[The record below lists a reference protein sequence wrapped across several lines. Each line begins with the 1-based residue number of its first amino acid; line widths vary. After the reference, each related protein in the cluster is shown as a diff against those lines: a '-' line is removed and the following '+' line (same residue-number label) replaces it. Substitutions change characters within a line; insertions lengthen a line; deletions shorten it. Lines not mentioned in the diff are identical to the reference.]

1 MAGAEVRLH
10 TLVTGLSQR
19 PDETWDVQI
28 EGGDPIHAEHVV
40 NAGGLWA
47 REVGR
52 MVGLELPV
60 LAMEHQYVLTADVPE
75 IKAFNEST
83 GKELP
88 MTIDFGGEIYVRQE
102 GGGML
107 LGTYEQ
113 DARPWS
119 PEETPW
125 DFGSQ
130 LLKPDLDRITPEMS
144 VASKHI
150 PSMATVGIKQVVNG
164 PFTFAPDGNPLVGP
178 IRGLRN
184 YWLACGVM
192 AGLSQGGGVGLALAA
207 WMSAGDAGDSGM
219 DIFGMDIARFGD
231 YAKLAYTNAKV
242 QENYKRRF
250 QITFPNEELPAARP
264 LRTTPIY
271 DRLTAANAVWGASLG
286 LEHALWFQEA
296 GLEPKE
302 DVTFRRSN
310 AWECVAGEVA
320 AVRER
325 VGVTE
330 ISNYAKYRV
339 TGPGAEA
346 WLSSLLTA
354 RMPQPGRIVLTA
366 MLNEA
371 GRIVGEFTVA
381 RPTEADEYY
390 LFGSLA
396 AEVHHPR
403 WFAAHLPADGS
414 VTFEVL
420 GLSLVGLSIAGPHA
434 RDTSSPRSRTRT
446 CPRTAFR
453 FMDFRRDR
461 GRDHPGARR
470 PDQLQRRAR
479 LRAVGRAG
487 VPARRC
493 STGSW
498 PPARSTGSGCSGSGP
513 DVAAAR
519 EELRHVVSR
528 VSPDL
533 HAPRGRASSA
543 TSSSTTSSSAARRT
557 RRRPRPAPSAGWSRS
572 SSSPTRTQPADV
584 IGDEPI
590 WHDGAVV
597 GWVTSGAYGHHVE
610 ESIALGYVPAELA
623 TPDGPG
629 GSGSRSRSSGGAGRP
644 GSSPSRCS
652 TRRVSGCAS
661 DRGRDGG
668 SRRSRPTGGGRI
680 VVDGRPVAF
689 ERGRLGR
696 DRDPARRRGA
706 RAGAARCAWPAI
718 AATVSPR
725 STASP
730 TSGRARPRPDPGL
743 RVARH
748 PAGAMPALP
757 VVAATDLTATPLP
770 SRIELHHLE
779 VDVAVIGGGSSG
791 LAAAAEAERA
801 GKSVR
806 VLDAHAG
813 EEVVGDLRRAA
824 DRGPDDPRAC
834 STSIRARSSSRR
846 APPRSIRSCP
856 GNRLAG
862 IVTARAAER
871 LRTPA
876 WTWAGSSR
884 WHATWTS

>member
-1 MAGAEVRLH
+1 MKNEFQAVVIGGGVVGASVLYHLTKVGWKDVVLLERRELTAGSTWHAAGGMHTLNGDPNVARLQQYTINLYQEIEKVSGQSCSIHLCGGLMLADTEDRMDFLRMAVARGRYLGMDLEMITPSEARDLFPVMDPAYFVGALYDRVEGHVDPTGVTRAYVKCAQLAGAEVRLH

-19 PDETWDVQI
+19 PDGTWDVQI
-28 EGGDPIHAEHVV
+28 EDADPIHAEHVV

-83 GKELP
+83 GRELP
-88 MTIDFGGEIYVRQE
+88 MTIDFGGEIYIRQE

-113 DARPWS
+113 AAKPWS
-119 PEETPW
+119 PKETPW

-150 PSMATVGIKQVVNG
+150 PSMATTGIKRVVNG

-231 YAKLAYTNAKV
+231 YAGLAYTNAKV
-242 QENYKRRF
+242 QENYRRRF
-250 QITFPNEELPAARP
+250 QITFPNEELPAGRP

-310 AWECVAGEVA
+310 AWTCVAEEVA

-354 RMPQPGRIVLTA
+354 RMPPPGRITLTA
-366 MLNEA
+366 MLNDA

-381 RPTEADEYY
+381 RPTDADEYY

-396 AEVHHPR
+396 AEVHHSR
-403 WFAAHLPADGS
+403 WFGAHLPADGS

-420 GLSLVGLSIAGPHA
+420 GLSLVGLSIAGPRS
-434 RDTSSPRSRTRT
+434 RDTLAKLTDEDLSTP
-446 CPRTAFR
+446 AFR
-453 FMDFRRDR
+453 FMDFRRVDLGVIPALV
-461 GRDHPGARR
+461 GRINYSGELGYELWVAPEYQRALF
-470 PDQLQRRAR
+470 DQLMAAGEAFGIRLFGFRALMSLRLEKSYGTWYREYRPIYTLHEAGLQRYVKLDHEFIGRCGVRGAAGDRAAAPPRGVRRRAR
-479 LRAVGRAG
+479 PGRAG
-487 VPARRC
+487 GRHRGRTDLARR
-493 STGSW
+493 GSHRLGHLW
-498 PPARSTGSGCSGSGP
+498 RLRPLGQR
-513 DVAAAR
+513 VA
-519 EELRHVVSR
+519 
-528 VSPDL
+528 
-533 HAPRGRASSA
+533 
-543 TSSSTTSSSAARRT
+543 
-557 RRRPRPAPSAGWSRS
+557 RPRLR
-572 SSSPTRTQPADV
+572 AD
-584 IGDEPI
+584 
-590 WHDGAVV
+590 
-597 GWVTSGAYGHHVE
+597 
-610 ESIALGYVPAELA
+610 
-623 TPDGPG
+623 
-629 GSGSRSRSSGGAGRP
+629 GAGR
-644 GSSPSRCS
+644 
-652 TRRVSGCAS
+652 A
-661 DRGRDGG
+661 
-668 SRRSRPTGGGRI
+668 
-680 VVDGRPVAF
+680 
-689 ERGRLGR
+689 RL
-696 DRDPARRRGA
+696 
-706 RAGAARCAWPAI
+706 
-718 AATVSPR
+718 
-725 STASP
+725 
-730 TSGRARPRPDPGL
+730 
-743 RVARH
+743 
-748 PAGAMPALP
+748 
-757 VVAATDLTATPLP
+757 
-770 SRIELHHLE
+770 
-779 VDVAVIGGGSSG
+779 
-791 LAAAAEAERA
+791 
-801 GKSVR
+801 
-806 VLDAHAG
+806 
-813 EEVVGDLRRAA
+813 
-824 DRGPDDPRAC
+824 
-834 STSIRARSSSRR
+834 
-846 APPRSIRSCP
+846 
-856 GNRLAG
+856 
-862 IVTARAAER
+862 
-871 LRTPA
+871 
-876 WTWAGSSR
+876 
-884 WHATWTS
+884 

>member
-1 MAGAEVRLH
+1 MTRRWPSRRCGRSVPAATSSARSTRSRATRRHSTSRCSATGATTRRGRRPAPRNSRPRRTGSGRSCWRPTSRRRWTGPSSRSSMRSSPGASPKAASRPTTERGSMKNEFQAVVIGGGVVGASVLYHLTKAGWKDVVLLERRELTAGSTWHAAGGMHTLNGDPNVARLQQYTINLYQEIEKVSGQSCSIHLCGGLMLADTEERMDFLRMAVARGRYLGMELEMITPSEARDIFPVMDPKYFVGALYDRIEGHVDPTGVTQAYVKCAQMAGAEVRLH

-19 PDETWDVQI
+19 PDEAWDVQS

-83 GKELP
+83 GKALP

-102 GGGML
+102 G
-107 LGTYEQ
+107 
-113 DARPWS
+113 
-119 PEETPW
+119 
-125 DFGSQ
+125 
-130 LLKPDLDRITPEMS
+130 
-144 VASKHI
+144 
-150 PSMATVGIKQVVNG
+150 
-164 PFTFAPDGNPLVGP
+164 
-178 IRGLRN
+178 RGLRN

-231 YAKLAYTNAKV
+231 YARLAYTNAKV

-310 AWECVAGEVA
+310 AWTCVAEEVA

-354 RMPQPGRIVLTA
+354 RMPRPGRIVLTA

-381 RPTEADEYY
+381 RPTGDDEYY

-396 AEVHHPR
+396 AEVHHAR

-434 RDTSSPRSRTRT
+434 RDVLEALTDEDLS
-446 CPRTAFR
+446 TAASR
-453 FMDFRRDR
+453 FMHF
-461 GRDHPGARR
+461 P
-470 PDQLQRRAR
+470 
-479 LRAVGRAG
+479 
-487 VPARRC
+487 
-493 STGSW
+493 
-498 PPARSTGSGCSGSGP
+498 
-513 DVAAAR
+513 
-519 EELRHVVSR
+519 
-528 VSPDL
+528 
-533 HAPRGRASSA
+533 
-543 TSSSTTSSSAARRT
+543 
-557 RRRPRPAPSAGWSRS
+557 
-572 SSSPTRTQPADV
+572 
-584 IGDEPI
+584 
-590 WHDGAVV
+590 
-597 GWVTSGAYGHHVE
+597 
-610 ESIALGYVPAELA
+610 
-623 TPDGPG
+623 
-629 GSGSRSRSSGGAGRP
+629 
-644 GSSPSRCS
+644 
-652 TRRVSGCAS
+652 
-661 DRGRDGG
+661 
-668 SRRSRPTGGGRI
+668 
-680 VVDGRPVAF
+680 
-689 ERGRLGR
+689 
-696 DRDPARRRGA
+696 
-706 RAGAARCAWPAI
+706 
-718 AATVSPR
+718 
-725 STASP
+725 
-730 TSGRARPRPDPGL
+730 
-743 RVARH
+743 
-748 PAGAMPALP
+748 
-757 VVAATDLTATPLP
+757 
-770 SRIELHHLE
+770 RIE
-779 VDVAVIGGGSSG
+779 V
-791 LAAAAEAERA
+791 
-801 GKSVR
+801 
-806 VLDAHAG
+806 
-813 EEVVGDLRRAA
+813 
-824 DRGPDDPRAC
+824 
-834 STSIRARSSSRR
+834 
-846 APPRSIRSCP
+846 
-856 GNRLAG
+856 
-862 IVTARAAER
+862 
-871 LRTPA
+871 
-876 WTWAGSSR
+876 
-884 WHATWTS
+884 